1 MIQYMYVSMYLLE
14 VSLAT
19 SPPLLI
25 AIITGSVV
33 VFLAIVCCGV
43 YVKCN
48 RRGKKNYACK
58 LTNSA
63 QVKLLDLF

>member
-1 MIQYMYVSMYLLE
+1 MYISMYLSE

-25 AIITGSVV
+25 AIIIGSVV

-48 RRGKKNYACK
+48 QRVKKNYACK
-58 LTNSA
+58 FTNSA
-63 QVKLLDLF
+63 